1 MISIQLERQITV
13 ILDLDDRELTVD
25 EIVQRLRGRGHF
37 PAPAGNLDGIRR
49 DIQHFIQGYFSKQ
62 METGDTDATDINPP

>member
-13 ILDLDDRELTVD
+13 ILELDDRDLTVD

-37 PAPAGNLDGIRR
+37 PAPSGNLDAVRREIGIV
-49 DIQHFIQGYFSKQ
+49 IQGYFHKQ
-62 METGDTDATDINPP
+62 MEVGESP